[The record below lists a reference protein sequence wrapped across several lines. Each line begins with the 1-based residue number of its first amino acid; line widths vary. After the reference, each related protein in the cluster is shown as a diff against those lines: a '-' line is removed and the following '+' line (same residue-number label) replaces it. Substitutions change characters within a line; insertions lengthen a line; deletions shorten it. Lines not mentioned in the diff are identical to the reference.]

1 MNPSRALLGRT
12 VECRALDDLVETT
25 RAGRSAVLVLR
36 GDAGIGKT
44 ALLRYLTD
52 SARGVLVTR
61 CTGVESEMELPFAAL
76 YDLCAP
82 MLDGLQKL
90 PHPQRRALNVA
101 LGQEA
106 GDNPDRLLV
115 ALGAL
120 GLLAATSAE
129 TPLLCVVE
137 DAHWLDHASAQVV
150 GFIGRRLLAEP
161 IGLVLASR
169 APVFQ
174 PDPFVGLPELAV
186 SGLDTQAARHLL
198 ASLHSVPIDEQVRD
212 RIIDEAQGNPLG
224 LHEFGTRVRTAGFG
238 GGFVSADAVTL
249 SRRIEDEYLAQLSA
263 MPRDTRQLL
272 ILAAADPVGDTAL
285 IARASRQL
293 GLSMDAATAAV
304 HTSLLTIGASVRFR
318 HPVLRSVVYR
328 MASADE
334 RRASH
339 AALAAA
345 SDPQT
350 DPDRAAWHRAH
361 ATSGPDEAVAVEL
374 IASAGRAQA
383 RGGAAAAAAF
393 WDRAVVLSPDPADR
407 ISRALIAA
415 QAKLLAGDLDAAQRL
430 LAELRTGIELSDME
444 RVTVDL
450 LQAQVAFL
458 RRDRDAPE
466 LLFRAAQL
474 LQALDPASAWPTY
487 LQALIATS
495 YAGRLG
501 STQVRLEIANAAL
514 ALPMAPAPTPTVQLL
529 VHGVATWMARGYVA
543 AAPTLKEAVHR
554 YRSEA
559 ADPGFLGFG
568 FNVMAMHLCDDEAW
582 YALVAKQVAAAR
594 TSGMLS
600 WLPFMLDGLAEI
612 HVHAGEL
619 NEAETIL
626 TEAER
631 IDPLVTASTPPRIA
645 LLLAAWRGDAP
656 GVRTWTEPLSE
667 AAHHQGQGWL
677 LEYSSYAQAVLH
689 NGLADYAT
697 AANMAESACTSVNVV
712 PAVAIRA
719 LYELA
724 EAAARATEV
733 ERAGEAA
740 RQLTELAAASGTDW
754 AHGMAARSIALVTAG
769 PAAEDRFTESIER
782 LERTRMAIDLARARL
797 SYGEWLRRQNRRTD
811 ARVQLAAAHDALSAM
826 GVRGFADRARREL
839 QATGEKVRAR
849 AATTDAELTAQEE
862 QIAQRARLRRTN
874 AEIGAELFLSARTVE
889 WHLGKIYTKMQIT
902 SRRQLDD
909 ALRRRDQL

>member
-1 MNPSRALLGRT
+1 MGPSGTLLGRID
-12 VECRALDDLVETT
+12 ECRALDGVVATV
-25 RAGRSAVLVLR
+25 RGGRSAVLVLR

-44 ALLRYLTD
+44 ALLGHLSQAADGLRLI
-52 SARGVLVTR
+52 R
-61 CTGVESEMELPFAAL
+61 CAGVEPEMELPYAGLHELCSSLLDRLDAL
-76 YDLCAP
+76 P
-82 MLDGLQKL
+82 E
-90 PHPQRRALNVA
+90 PQRRALGVA
-101 LGQEA
+101 LGLES
-106 GDNPDRLLV
+106 GPSPDRLLV

-120 GLLAATSAE
+120 GLLAASGRD
-129 TPLLCVVE
+129 PMLCVVE
-137 DAHWLDHASAQVV
+137 DAHWLDQASAQVL
-150 GFIGRRLLAEP
+150 GFVGRRLLAEP
-161 IGLVLASR
+161 VGLVFAARPALTL
-169 APVFQ
+169 
-174 PDPFVGLPELAV
+174 PDPL
-186 SGLDTQAARHLL
+186 SGLQELRIQGLGVEAAQTLL
-198 ASLHSVPIDEQVRD
+198 GSLSSVPLDTDVRD
-212 RIIDEAQGNPLG
+212 RIVDEAQGNPLA
-224 LHEFGTRVRTAGFG
+224 LHELGTRVRTAGFG

-263 MPRDTRQLL
+263 MPLDTRRLL

-285 IARASRQL
+285 IGRASRHL
-293 GLSMDAATAAV
+293 GLNMDAAAAAI
-304 HTSLLTIGASVRFR
+304 HASLLTIGASVRFR
-318 HPVLRSVVYR
+318 HPLLRSVVYR
-328 MASADE
+328 MATADE
-334 RRASH
+334 RRTSH

-345 SDPQT
+345 TDPQT
-350 DPDRAAWHRAH
+350 DPDRTAWHRAH
-361 ATSGPDEAVAVEL
+361 ATSGPDEAVAAEL

-393 WDRAVVLSPDPADR
+393 WERAVALSPDPADR
-407 ISRALIAA
+407 VSRALIAA

-430 LAELRTGIELSDME
+430 LAEMSTRAALSDID

-450 LQAQVAFL
+450 LRAQVAFL

-466 LLFRAAQL
+466 LLLRAARL

-501 STQVRLEIANAAL
+501 STEGRLEIANAAL

-568 FNVMAMHLCDDEAW
+568 FNVMAMHLCDDDAW
-582 YALVAKQVAAAR
+582 YALVAKQVDAAR
-594 TSGMLS
+594 ASGMLS

-619 NEAETIL
+619 SEAETIL
-626 TEAER
+626 AEAER
-631 IDPLVTASTPPRIA
+631 IDPLITASTPPRIA

-656 GVRTWTEPLSE
+656 GVRKWAEPLSE
-667 AAHHQGQGWL
+667 AAHQQGQGWL
-677 LEYSSYAQAVLH
+677 LEYSAYAQAVLH

-697 AANMAESACTSVNVV
+697 AADMAESACASLNVV
-712 PAVAIRA
+712 PSVAIRA
-719 LYELA
+719 LHELV
-724 EAAARATEV
+724 EAASRANEV
-733 ERAGEAA
+733 ERAGAGA
-740 RQLTELAAASGTDW
+740 RQLAEVAAACGTDW
-754 AHGMAARSIALVTAG
+754 AHGMAARSTALVTAG

-782 LERTRMAIDLARARL
+782 LERTRMAIHLARARL

-811 ARVQLAAAHDALSAM
+811 ARAQLAAAHNALTAM
-826 GVRGFADRARREL
+826 GVHGFADRARREL

-849 AATTDAELTAQEE
+849 TTTTEAELTAQEE

-889 WHLGKIYTKMQIT
+889 WHLGKIFTKLQIT

-909 ALRRRDQL
+909 ALRRRDQV